1 MAQKFITKRLYKH
14 KLLLDEHV
22 HPRQALSR
30 LNQIFDVKHI
40 EHDLR
45 LGGID
50 DPSLY
55 ALANEQG
62 RIVVTS
68 NAKDFRPLVKKGDPG
83 VIIIPSTWEAE
94 KIDTKLLAYLRQ
106 HRRNFFLGRAIALAG
121 IRTEVSK

>member
-1 MAQKFITKRLYKH
+1 MAKRLYKH
-14 KLLLDEHV
+14 KLLLDEHL
-22 HPRQALSR
+22 HPRQMLSR

-50 DPSLY
+50 DSSLY

-62 RIVVTS
+62 RVVVTS
-68 NAKDFRPLVKKGDPG
+68 NAKDFRLLVKKGDPG

-94 KIDTKLLAYLRQ
+94 KIDTKLVAFLKQ
-106 HRRNFFLGRAIALAG
+106 HGRNFFLGRTIALAG
-121 IRTEVSK
+121 IRTEESK